1 MKSQKSNCI
10 FLNIFW
16 HPGSNNRTLE
26 WSWENMISN
35 RSFFYNFIL
44 AQSSEFF
51 YLLFTG
57 RWNEG
62 SNLYACVN
70 EDSWEIRRRHFRE
83 RYCNPQ
89 TERSRHKV
97 RKDMIINFIPKTY
110 LNSIS
115 YKESKALNNSS
126 KKSSTKEIYYPGQS
140 LCGQYAFHHPMN
152 SSQIGERLLLVRF
165 VIGKICIGISI

>member
-26 WSWENMISN
+26 WSWENTISN
-35 RSFFYNFIL
+35 RSFYYNFIL
-44 AQSSEFF
+44 AKSSELFSP
-51 YLLFTG
+51 LLFTG

-62 SNLYACVN
+62 PNFYACVN

-97 RKDMIINFIPKTY
+97 RKDIDISWYINFTRKTY

-115 YKESKALNNSS
+115 YKESTAFKQYFWKGLQ
-126 KKSSTKEIYYPGQS
+126 KKSTIQVRVRVANMPSTTWWTVHK
-140 LCGQYAFHHPMN
+140 
-152 SSQIGERLLLVRF
+152 
-165 VIGKICIGISI
+165 